1 MNPLDQLG
9 EALAEVEELDGQAP
23 GLPARV
29 LSPQQAGEMDLA
41 AAEHAAGEFLRA
53 LGMDLGAVHLQRT
66 PARMA
71 QAWAQMLTPRDFTFT
86 TFPNEEHYDQL
97 VVLRDNPVRPVCG
110 HHLLPFTGRAGVGYL
125 PDERSVGLSKLARI
139 VEHFACRPRTPGT
152 ADPADRRLAAQG
164 AEPAG
169 GRSGDFRR
177 AFVHE
182 PARGQHPGHQHGD
195 LRPARAP
202 AGQPRRTPGIPVLL
216 RPDEQLRF
224 RLDSALPGLYA

>member
-9 EALAEVEELDGQAP
+9 EALAEVEELGGQAP

-41 AAEHAAGEFLRA
+41 GAEHAAGEFLRA

-86 TFPNEEHYDQL
+86 TFPNEEHYDEL

-125 PDERSVGLSKLARI
+125 PGERSVGLSKLARI
-139 VEHFACRPRTPGT
+139 VEHFACRPRTQERLTQQFADWLRKVLSPRAVGVVISAEHSCMSLRGANIPGT
-152 ADPADRRLAAQG
+152 
-164 AEPAG
+164 
-169 GRSGDFRR
+169 ST
-177 AFVHE
+177 V
-182 PARGQHPGHQHGD
+182 
-195 LRPARAP
+195 
-202 AGQPRRTPGIPVLL
+202 T
-216 RPDEQLRF
+216 
-224 RLDSALPGLYA
+224 SALLGHLRDNAGARQEFLSFSGLMNN